1 MITLDD
7 IKQMN
12 KTYEIICKLGFKFI
26 SMEQKLSKYQVTA
39 SYGNTDEISIIDI
52 YENDTLKVRWHSGNV
67 KEVCAISTSSE
78 PLTIDAAIN
87 KLNGVAL

>member
-12 KTYEIICKLGFKFI
+12 KTYENISKLGFKFI
-26 SMEQKLSKYQVTA
+26 SMEEKVSGYQVTA

-52 YENDTLKVRWHSGNV
+52 YENDTLSVRLHSGNV
-67 KEVCAISTSSE
+67 KEVCAISYE
-78 PLTIDAAIN
+78 PLSIDAAIN
-87 KLNGVAL
+87 KLNGVAR